1 MEAACEG
8 TRARGARASRRALP
22 SPLRRA
28 YLPRVSSPFPY
39 DAGGGAPG
47 GRTDAPPVDIRPL
60 ATLEEYAA
68 CVALQE
74 ETWGA
79 GFSERVPT
87 AILKVSQRI
96 GGVTAGAFDADGRML
111 GFVFG
116 MTGVERGDL
125 VHWSDMLAVRPEL
138 HNLGLGRR
146 LKEYQREACEA
157 IGVRRIYWTYDPL
170 VARNAHFNFNRLGV
184 YAVEYVEDMYGANT
198 ASALHRGVGT
208 DRFVVAWPIGEAAPP
223 HLLHERAAHVGADAP
238 LLNESA
244 GGAPPPD
251 ARVVRVEV
259 PCDIATV
266 QARSTDDAAAWR
278 RTTRRA
284 FRAAEAAGFVVG
296 GFYRDAAA
304 GRCFYT
310 LVHSDSHR
318 R

>member
-1 MEAACEG
+1 V
-8 TRARGARASRRALP
+8 RAP
-22 SPLRRA
+22 SK
-28 YLPRVSSPFPY
+28 S
-39 DAGGGAPG
+39 DAGGGTPGAPA
-47 GRTDAPPVDIRPL
+47 DVPPVEIRPL
-60 ATLEEYAA
+60 ATIEEYHA

-74 ETWGA
+74 QTWGA

-157 IGVRRIYWTYDPL
+157 LGVKRIYWTFDPL

-184 YAVEYVEDMYGANT
+184 YAVEYVENMYGAET

-208 DRFVVAWPIGEAAPP
+208 DRFVVAWPIGEPAPA
-223 HLLHERAAHVGADAP
+223 HLLGERTPVAAADAP
-238 LLNESA
+238 VLNEQPEGRPPA
-244 GGAPPPD
+244 G

-259 PCDIATV
+259 PCDIASV
-266 QARSTDDAAAWR
+266 QARGSTEAAAWR
-278 RTTRRA
+278 QVTRQA
-284 FRAAEAAGFVVG
+284 FRAAERAGFSVG
-296 GFYRDAAA
+296 GFYRDTAA
-304 GRCFYT
+304 GRCFYA
-310 LVHSDSHR
+310 LVHPDQR
-318 R
+318 